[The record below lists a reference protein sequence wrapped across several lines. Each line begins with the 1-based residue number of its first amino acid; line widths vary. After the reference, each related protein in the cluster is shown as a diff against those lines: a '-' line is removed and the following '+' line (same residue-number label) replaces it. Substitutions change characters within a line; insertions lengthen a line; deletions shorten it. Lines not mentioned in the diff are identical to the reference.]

1 MKSAPEISPREA
13 AVRLGIRL
21 DVLYPL
27 LRIGRLRARKK
38 DGRWL
43 VKAEDVAARVRDQAG
58 RKANQRAARLKTG
71 RRTESRALLSLRRS
85 ATIQADARA
94 TPQADERLLC

>member
-1 MKSAPEISPREA
+1 MKNHLEISPREA

-27 LRIGRLRARKK
+27 LRIGRLQARKK

-43 VKAEDVAARVRDQAG
+43 VSAADVAKRVQNRFRAR
-58 RKANQRAARLKTG
+58 AN
-71 RRTESRALLSLRRS
+71 RTEF
-85 ATIQADARA
+85 
-94 TPQADERLLC
+94 

>member
-1 MKSAPEISPREA
+1 MKNHLEISPREA

-27 LRIGRLRARKK
+27 LRIGRLKARKK

-43 VKAEDVAARVRDQAG
+43 VSAVDVAKRVQNRFRARP
-58 RKANQRAARLKTG
+58 N
-71 RRTESRALLSLRRS
+71 RTEF
-85 ATIQADARA
+85 
-94 TPQADERLLC
+94 

>member
-1 MKSAPEISPREA
+1 MKSSLEISPREA

-43 VKAEDVAARVRDQAG
+43 VSAADVAE
-58 RKANQRAARLKTG
+58 RAQNR
-71 RRTESRALLSLRRS
+71 LRR
-85 ATIQADARA
+85 RA
-94 TPQADERLLC
+94 NRNLVSRSEI